1 MRTVMA
7 KQSSHWR
14 FVLVGLFLV
23 AAIIVA
29 TTLIIDAQRKSAIEA
44 YRIAVNNLGVGM
56 AHQTA
61 RSLGI
66 IDASLRGLRD
76 LVAAAPAVSPEQVTT
91 AMRGPAAAATLV
103 ANCNRLVGI
112 HALALIDQQGK
123 VAASC
128 GESPPS
134 GLRFG
139 EQQLFELMAVSEDTN
154 ASVGRP
160 SEMGTDGE
168 WTAALARRINSA
180 DGGFAGIVLAEL
192 SLREL
197 EEFYKVAMPRNRSVS
212 VARRDG
218 VILVRYP
225 LTADAIGTLVP
236 NSAQWSASVANG
248 GGTYI
253 SESAPGSESVIASV
267 NPLPE
272 LPFVVE
278 ATVLEHFALADWNKQ
293 WAWFVAGGTG
303 AIATVL
309 LLLWLFAWQYRRIQ
323 FQYARIQA
331 SEAVLTDKNFE
342 LDAARGRLH
351 AALSNISQGVC
362 FFDGSQRLQVA
373 NDRFAEIYGLS
384 SEVVQPGVSLSK
396 ISEARTA
403 AGTAS
408 AVAPDIYLA
417 SINAREGIAEV
428 RDFTVEL
435 QNGRIISVRHQ
446 PTPDGG
452 WVATHED
459 ITERREAD
467 AKIAFLATHDVLTG
481 LANRALLQ
489 ERIERAQLGAK
500 QGEPFAILFLDLD
513 DFKAVNSSVGHHGGD
528 ELLHAV
534 AKRLIACV
542 REGDTV
548 ARTGGDEFVVLL
560 QNPATADDAGRL
572 ASRIVQRL
580 DEPFQIDGRE
590 INIGTSIGIA
600 VAPGDGTSV
609 EALTRVADIAL
620 YAAKAEGRG
629 RFRFFESQMDAGEKR
644 SA

>member
-1 MRTVMA
+1 MA
-7 KQSSHWR
+7 NKSSHWR
-14 FVLVGLFLV
+14 FVLVGLLLV
-23 AAIIVA
+23 LAIIFA
-29 TTLIIDAQRKSAIEA
+29 TALIIDAQRNSAIEA
-44 YRIAVNNLGVGM
+44 YRIATNNLGVGM
-56 AHQTA
+56 ARQTA
-61 RSLGI
+61 RSLGM
-66 IDASLRGLRD
+66 IDASLRGLGD
-76 LVAAAPAVSPEQVTT
+76 LVAAAPAVTPEQITTTMHQPVT
-91 AMRGPAAAATLV
+91 AAALL
-103 ANCNRLVGI
+103 ANCNRLVGVQ
-112 HALALIDQQGK
+112 ALALIDQQGK

-134 GLRFG
+134 DLRFG
-139 EQQLFELMAVSEDTN
+139 DQQLFELLAVNESTN

-160 SEMGTDGE
+160 VEIGTGGE
-168 WTAALARRINSA
+168 WTATMARRINGA
-180 DGGFAGIVLAEL
+180 DGRFAGIVLAVL

-197 EEFYKVAMPRNRSVS
+197 EEFYKVAMPPNRSVS

-225 LTADAIGTLVP
+225 PAANAIGAIVP
-236 NSAQWSASVANG
+236 NTVQWSASVSSS
-248 GGTYI
+248 GGTYV
-253 SESAPGSESVIASV
+253 SESKPGQEPVIASV

-278 ATVLEHFALADWNKQ
+278 ATVLERYALADWYKQ
-293 WAWFVAGGTG
+293 RAFLIAGGAG

-309 LLLWLFAWQYRRIQ
+309 ILLWLFASQYRKIH

-331 SEAVLTDKNFE
+331 SEAVLTDKNHE
-342 LDAARGRLH
+342 LDGARGRLH

-362 FFDGSQRLQVA
+362 FFDGLQRLQVA
-373 NDRFAEIYGLS
+373 NDRYAEIYGLP
-384 SEVVQPGVSLSK
+384 SEVAQPGVSLSK

-403 AGTAS
+403 AGTAAA
-408 AVAPDIYLA
+408 AVPDIYLA
-417 SINAREGIAEV
+417 SLNEPEGITGA

-435 QNGRIISVRHQ
+435 QNGRIISIHHQ
-446 PTPDGG
+446 PMPDGG
-452 WVATHED
+452 WVAAHED
-459 ITERREAD
+459 VTERREAD
-467 AKIAFLATHDVLTG
+467 AKITFLATHDVLTG
-481 LANRALLQ
+481 LANRALLR

-513 DFKAVNSSVGHHGGD
+513 GFKTVNSSVGHLGGD

-560 QNPATADDAGRL
+560 QNPTTAEDAARL
-572 ASRIVQRL
+572 ASRLVQRL
-580 DEPFQIDGRE
+580 DEPFQINGRE
-590 INIGTSIGIA
+590 ISIGTSIGIA
-600 VAPGDGTSV
+600 LAPRDGTSV
-609 EALTRVADIAL
+609 EALTRGADIAL

-629 RFRFFESQMDAGEKR
+629 KFRFFESQMDDGEKR

>member
-1 MRTVMA
+1 MA
-7 KQSSHWR
+7 KQSSRWR
-14 FVLVGLFLV
+14 FTLVGVSLV
-23 AAIIVA
+23 AAIIGA
-29 TTLIIDAQRKSAIEA
+29 TVLIIDAQRNSAIEA
-44 YRIAVNNLGVGM
+44 YRVAVNNLGVGM
-56 AHQTA
+56 TRQTA
-61 RSLGI
+61 RSLGT
-66 IDASLRGLRD
+66 IDGSLRDLRD
-76 LVAAAPAVSPEQVTT
+76 LVAAAPAVTPQQIATMMNE
-91 AMRGPAAAATLV
+91 PAAAAALR
-103 ANCNRLVGI
+103 AKCSRLVGI
-112 HALALIDQQGK
+112 HALAFIDQHGN

-128 GESPPS
+128 GDSPMS
-134 GLRFG
+134 DILLGDK
-139 EQQLFELMAVSEDTN
+139 QLFDLLAVSEDTS

-160 SEMGTDGE
+160 VEIGTGGE
-168 WTAALARRINSA
+168 WLATMARRVNSA
-180 DGGFAGIVLAEL
+180 DGTFSGIVLAAL
-192 SLREL
+192 SLREI
-197 EEFYKVAMPRNRSVS
+197 EEFYKVAMPPNRSVS
-212 VARRDG
+212 LARKDG
-218 VILVRYP
+218 VILVQYP
-225 LTADAIGTLVP
+225 PAANAIGTLVP
-236 NSAQWSASVANG
+236 NIAQWSASVSGG
-248 GGTYI
+248 GGTYVSKTGRGQEPVI
-253 SESAPGSESVIASV
+253 GSA

-278 ATVLEHFALADWNKQ
+278 ATVLERYALADWYRQ
-293 WAWFVAGGTG
+293 RAFLIAGGAG
-303 AIATVL
+303 SIATVL
-309 LLLWLFAWQYRRIQ
+309 LLLWLFASQYRKIHL
-323 FQYARIQA
+323 QYARILA
-331 SEAVLTDKNFE
+331 SEAVLTDKNHE
-342 LDAARGRLH
+342 LDGARGRLH

-362 FFDGSQRLQVA
+362 FFDREQRLQVA

-384 SEVVQPGVSLSK
+384 PEGVLPGVSLAK

-417 SINAREGIAEV
+417 SIDAREGIAEV
-428 RDFTVEL
+428 RDFTIEL
-435 QNGRIISVRHQ
+435 QNGRIISIRHQ

-459 ITERREAD
+459 VTERCEAE

-572 ASRIVQRL
+572 ASRIIQRL

-590 INIGTSIGIA
+590 INVGTSIGIA
-600 VAPGDGTSV
+600 VAPEDGTSV
-609 EALTRVADIAL
+609 EALTRCADIAL

-629 RFRFFESQMDAGEKR
+629 RFRFFESQMDDGER
-644 SA
+644 RYA